1 MAVSKFSLSIAVSA
15 LFSSVEG
22 LGDGA
27 GCRFCEGA
35 GTGGRA
41 GGNS

>member
-1 MAVSKFSLSIAVSA
+1 MAVSRFSLSVAVSA
-15 LFSSVEG
+15 LFASVEG

-41 GGNS
+41 EGSS